1 MLEKNNL
8 ARIREEVQDSIGKR
22 VSIKANKGRKRFITR
37 EGILEEAYPNLF
49 VVKIS
54 NKFDSTR
61 RVSYTYSD
69 VLTDTVQL
77 TVCEDEVD
85 VAQIN

>member
-8 ARIREEVQDSIGKR
+8 AKIRQEVEDSIGKR
-22 VSIKANKGRKRFITR
+22 VSIRANKGRKRFVVR

-54 NKFDSTR
+54 NKYDSSR

-69 VLTDTVQL
+69 VLTETVQL
-77 TVCEDEVD
+77 TVCEDQSEV
-85 VAQIN
+85 ARAN